1 MNCALYILSLG
12 LLVWSSSALAELP
25 GTAPAPGG
33 AAPNLEIS
41 NEFEDLLSDN
51 PTPRKEPVANAGAG
65 ANPFE
70 EKEPEKIKTWSFDE
84 QKKRALSS
92 EATEV
97 AQGPAVVKQKASGL
111 LGEKLPDEVDK
122 TPLDLGPVE
131 WDLDSKSEN
140 NVTNEAPPASEV
152 SVILSQQNFFPATI
166 RLAPDKQ
173 AKLYFTTTN
182 KKPAAL
188 IIERLNIQ
196 RWIAKDGAPVPQNDV
211 ERAPWEITRELGFD
225 RVTEVTIVPKKG
237 SYSFYDALSGAR
249 GEIVVE

>member
-1 MNCALYILSLG
+1 MNCAIHILSLAW
-12 LLVWSSSALAELP
+12 LFWSGWALAEFP
-25 GTAPAPGG
+25 PPPPTGGPAT
-33 AAPNLEIS
+33 EIS

-51 PTPRKEPVANAGAG
+51 PAPRKTEAPKAGSNE
-65 ANPFE
+65 NPFE
-70 EKEPEKIKTWSFDE
+70 EKEPAKIKTWTFDE
-84 QKKRALSS
+84 QKTRSLSS
-92 EATEV
+92 QAN
-97 AQGPAVVKQKASGL
+97 APAPGPAVVKQKASGL
-111 LGEKLPDEVDK
+111 LGEKLPGEVDK

-131 WDLDSKSEN
+131 WDLDSKSDV

-211 ERAPWEITRELGFD
+211 ERAPWEITREVGFD
-225 RVTEVTIVPKKG
+225 RVTEVTIIPKKG

>member
-1 MNCALYILSLG
+1 MKCAIYILSLG
-12 LLVWSSSALAELP
+12 WLFWSNWAFAELP
-25 GTAPAPGG
+25 PAPAGAPAP
-33 AAPNLEIS
+33 APNLAIS

-51 PTPRKEPVANAGAG
+51 PTPRKEAAAKPAAG
-65 ANPFE
+65 NPFE

-84 QKKRALSS
+84 QKQRTLSS
-92 EATEV
+92 EP
-97 AQGPAVVKQKASGL
+97 GPVPPAPGVVKQKTSGL
-111 LGEKLPDEVDK
+111 LGEKLPEEVDK

-131 WDLDSKSEN
+131 WDLDTKSEGQAA
-140 NVTNEAPPASEV
+140 NEAPPASEV
-152 SVILSQQNFFPATI
+152 SIILSQQNFFPATI

-211 ERAPWEITRELGFD
+211 ERAPWEITREVGFD